1 MSKRLPIIEHI
12 LSTLKARLWEVQ
24 ATTHLAPPPPPP
36 PPPPPR
42 SSRTIWCLVFTNKSM
57 KGVLQHLQANHE
69 QELCHLATIAYAK
82 MTVVKKNRIVEISF
96 ITMQGLK

>member
-1 MSKRLPIIEHI
+1 
-12 LSTLKARLWEVQ
+12 
-24 ATTHLAPPPPPP
+24 
-36 PPPPPR
+36 
-42 SSRTIWCLVFTNKSM
+42 M